1 MLTLYQSA
9 FTHTSSIPL
18 GLCSK
23 SDNIKKKNQIWFK
36 ILMNAD
42 KLMLHFWDVT
52 FAFYKMKT
60 AFLSG
65 GMSETENLR

>member
-1 MLTLYQSA
+1 
-9 FTHTSSIPL
+9 
-18 GLCSK
+18 
-23 SDNIKKKNQIWFK
+23 
-36 ILMNAD
+36 MNAD

-60 AFLSG
+60 AFLPG